1 MRYAIRH
8 RTTYRYAVAV
18 DVAHHLAHLRP
29 RATPAQTVLSDEV
42 LIEPAPM
49 HIGEHVDHFGNRAAI
64 FAIDRPHDEFD
75 IESRAVVEVTAP
87 APVDAKATPPW
98 QTLRDSLVA
107 DGFPLAVEAAE
118 FIHPSPLVPHLAA
131 ADDYARQIFSPGRPI
146 VAAALALTE
155 AINRDFAYEAGV
167 TDTSTDLATVFS
179 QRAGVCQDLAH
190 AQIACLR
197 SLGLAARYVSGY
209 VRTYPRPG
217 RPRRVGADASHAW
230 VSAWCPTL
238 GAPGEGRWIDI
249 DPTNDL
255 IVADEHVVLGWGRDY
270 ADVSP
275 VRGVILGGGA
285 HTLEVQVELT
295 PIGAG

>member
-87 APVDAKATPPW
+87 APVDAKATPAW
-98 QTLRDSLVA
+98 QSLRDALVA

-197 SLGLAARYVSGY
+197 AMGLAARYVSGY
-209 VRTYPRPG
+209 IRTYPRAG
-217 RPRRVGADASHAW
+217 RAQLRGADASHAW
-230 VSAWCPTL
+230 VALWCGEQL
-238 GAPGEGRWIDI
+238 GWVQF
-249 DPTNDL
+249 DPTNNCM
-255 IVADEHVVLGWGRDY
+255 IGEEHVVVAWGRDFS
-270 ADVSP
+270 DVSP